1 MINDDDDDDGGDDDP
16 GPIAEIDALDVE
28 RRAFD
33 TERAGF
39 SLLRAAALLP
49 RVEGR
54 TVDVDAVEL
63 AVDGY
68 AQQIAERVERAGTVE
83 AVFDV
88 LFATAGFRGPEAE
101 YDAPAHS
108 FLDEVLARKRGLPIA
123 LSLILVEAATR
134 AGLKAWGLALPGHF
148 LAGIF
153 VNADRFAVMDP
164 WAGGILLSPDAVAAR
179 AGVPATELGEV
190 LQPATPHAVLVR
202 MLVNLAG
209 SYTRRSLHQPL
220 ARTLDRLLLLRPVE
234 PRLLLERAAVRRLLL
249 DDDGAHQDLDEAEAL
264 ADDDDALLRA
274 AAALRAELERGRLVH

>member
-1 MINDDDDDDGGDDDP
+1 MIHDDDDGGGDD
-16 GPIAEIDALDVE
+16 GGSIADIDGLDVE

-54 TVDVDAVEL
+54 AVDVDAVEH

-68 AQQIAERVERAGTVE
+68 ARQIANRVERDGSVE

-88 LFATAGFRGPEAE
+88 LFATAGFRGPEAD

-148 LAGIF
+148 LAAVF

-179 AGVPATELGEV
+179 AEVPASELGEV

-220 ARTLDRLLLLRPVE
+220 ARTLDRLLLLRPLE

-249 DDDGAHQDLDEAEAL
+249 DDEGAHQDLNEAEAL
-264 ADDDDALLRA
+264 ADDDDDALVRA